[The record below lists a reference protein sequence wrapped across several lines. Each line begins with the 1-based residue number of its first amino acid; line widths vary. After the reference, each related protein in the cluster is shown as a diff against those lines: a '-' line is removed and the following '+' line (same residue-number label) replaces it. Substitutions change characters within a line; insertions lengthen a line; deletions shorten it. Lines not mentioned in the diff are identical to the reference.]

1 MGEFI
6 LATWVF
12 LNSSIWPLI
21 CKHKFVHVHF
31 YMLSSFQ
38 QTLPA
43 PETCTVGENTQQATI
58 QDLATMWCEKPSA
71 SSWCNNRF
79 LIKNYNSIL
88 NPSKK
93 SVKFWMLTKYHV
105 VALCTVRVWMISGY
119 SVECLW
125 SMAACICPLWANNWS
140 SWRTLRLWAEGQ
152 GDQW

>member
-1 MGEFI
+1 MSISE
-6 LATWVF
+6 F
-12 LNSSIWPLI
+12 LNLALDMQTQICSCSFLHVVLI
-21 CKHKFVHVHF
+21 
-31 YMLSSFQ
+31 S
-38 QTLPA
+38 T
-43 PETCTVGENTQQATI
+43 NTASTRNMYCRREHTAG

-71 SSWCNNRF
+71 SSWCNNRY